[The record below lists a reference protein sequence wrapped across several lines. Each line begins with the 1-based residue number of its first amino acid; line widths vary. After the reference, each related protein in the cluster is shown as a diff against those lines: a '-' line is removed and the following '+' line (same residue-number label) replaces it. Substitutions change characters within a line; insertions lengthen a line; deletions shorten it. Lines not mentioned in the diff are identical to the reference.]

1 LLEAGFIRECH
12 YPEWVSNV
20 VLVKKPNGSW
30 RMCIDFTDLNWACLK
45 DSYPLPKIDK
55 LVDSTAG
62 HELLSFMDAFSGYH
76 QIPLAEEDQE
86 KTSFVVAIGLYCYK
100 VMSFGLTNAGATYQ
114 WLVNEVFEPLIG
126 KSMEVYVDDMITN
139 SVKKADHVQDLEETF

>member
-1 LLEAGFIRECH
+1 
-12 YPEWVSNV
+12 
-20 VLVKKPNGSW
+20 
-30 RMCIDFTDLNWACLK
+30 
-45 DSYPLPKIDK
+45 
-55 LVDSTAG
+55 
-62 HELLSFMDAFSGYH
+62 MDAFSGYH

-114 WLVNEVFEPLIG
+114 WLVNEVFELLIG